1 MSSLQSDV
9 FIKNNLFQKE
19 ATFITFLKEAG
30 SEIELHHEQNM
41 ESSCQLSREPRNQ
54 EVPPKN

>member
-1 MSSLQSDV
+1 MSPLQSDV

-30 SEIELHHEQNM
+30 SENELHHEQNM
-41 ESSCQLSREPRNQ
+41 ESNCQLSREPRNQ